1 MAFKVADFKA
11 GLKLG
16 GARPSLFEV
25 QIQNPS
31 YVPQL
36 NNINVLCRAAEIPAA
51 TIGTIDVQYFGRAV
65 RFAGNRTFADWTVT
79 VLNDED
85 FALRDAFEAWSN
97 GINTLE
103 TNVRIPAA
111 NTPAADR
118 GYKTTATVVQ
128 YGKAGNKLR
137 TYEFMGIYPTEVP
150 TIGLDWGNEAIEE
163 FTVAFTY
170 DHWRVK
176 ENANEAGSSITTN
189 VSQNLLN
196 NLGLIS

>member
-51 TIGTIDVQYFGRAV
+51 TIGTIDVQYFGRAI
-65 RFAGNRTFADWTVT
+65 RYAGNRTFADWTVT

-85 FALRDAFEAWSN
+85 FLLRDAFEAWSN

-103 TNVRIPAA
+103 TNVRIPQA
-111 NTPAADR
+111 NLSDASR
-118 GYKTTATVVQ
+118 GYKTTATVIQ

-137 TYEFMGIYPTEVP
+137 EYEFLGIYPTEVS

-176 ENANEAGSSITTN
+176 NQANEAGSSSTVNQGQTI
-189 VSQNLLN
+189 LN
-196 NLGLIS
+196 NIGL

>member
-25 QIQNPS
+25 TIQNPG
-31 YVPQL
+31 YVRQL
-36 NNINVLCRAAEIPAA
+36 NNISVLCRAAEIPAA

-85 FALRDAFEAWSN
+85 FYLRDAFEAWSN

-103 TNVRIPAA
+103 TNVRIPPA
-111 NTPAADR
+111 NAPTADR
-118 GYKTTATVVQ
+118 GYKTTATVIQ
-128 YGKAGNKLR
+128 YGKSGNKLR
-137 TYEFMGIYPTEVP
+137 EYEFIGIYPTEVS

-176 ENANEAGSSITTN
+176 N
-189 VSQNLLN
+189 VSGEAASSVSVQSRQESPVV
-196 NLGLIS
+196 GVTG

>member
-11 GLKLG
+11 GLRLG

-25 QIQNPS
+25 TIQNPG
-31 YVPQL
+31 YVRQL
-36 NNINVLCRAAEIPAA
+36 NNISVLCRAAEIPAA

-65 RFAGNRTFADWTVT
+65 RYAGNRTFADWTVT

-85 FALRDAFEAWSN
+85 FYLRDAFEAWSN

-103 TNVRIPAA
+103 TNVRIPPA
-111 NTPAADR
+111 NLASADR
-118 GYKTTATVVQ
+118 GYKTTATVIQ

-137 TYEFMGIYPTEVP
+137 EYEFIGIYPTEVS

-176 ENANEAGSSITTN
+176 NVSGEAGSS
-189 VSQNLLN
+189 VSVQSRQSSPVV
-196 NLGLIS
+196 GVTG